1 MKLFLSIF
9 LSLLL
14 STTPSGRGM
23 IDIAEVNKLKKQ
35 ASEAYKS
42 EDYATSIMCFKTLL
56 EDHKLDDDKIK
67 LNLANAYLLSADKK
81 SAQKLYKDLQNSG
94 DALVRSQ
101 AFHQIGVMEFEK
113 SALSKALVAF
123 KQALKSNPGNEA
135 ARYNYELVKKM
146 LQENPNQDKSDQEDQ
161 NEDQDQDENE
171 NQDQNQEQQQSSSDK
186 KDGENEE
193 SESQNEQGKGEGSDE
208 QGQQE
213 KSEQGDQEDGKDQ
226 SPEQDKKDGESEQ
239 GEQDKQQ
246 EGEQQPQPSPDDLK
260 KMLQEMEMTE
270 EMAKSILEATRNA
283 EIQYIQQMKRSSGK
297 KKDSSKPDW

>member
-23 IDIAEVNKLKKQ
+23 IDIAEINKLKKQ

-42 EDYATSIMCFKTLL
+42 EDYATAIMRFKTLL
-56 EDHKLDDDKIK
+56 EDHKLDDDKVK
-67 LNLANAYLLSADKK
+67 LNLANAYLLSADNK
-81 SAQKLYKDLQNSG
+81 SAQKIYRDLQNSG

-113 SALSKALVAF
+113 SALSKALESF
-123 KQALKSNPGNEA
+123 KQALKSNPANEA

-146 LQENPNQDKSDQEDQ
+146 LQENPDKDKSDQEDQ
-161 NEDQDQDENE
+161 DEDQDENE
-171 NQDQNQEQQQSSSDK
+171 NQDQNQEKQQSSSDK

-193 SESQNEQGKGEGSDE
+193 SESQNEQGEGEGGDE

-213 KSEQGDQEDGKDQ
+213 KSEQGHQEDGKEQ
-226 SPEQDKKDGESEQ
+226 SPEQDMEDGKTEQ

-246 EGEQQPQPSPDDLK
+246 EGEQQPQPSPEDLK

-297 KKDSSKPDW
+297 KKDSSRPDW